1 MELKLGMKNMKWSF
15 PGRKGLSEDGFT
27 LVELM
32 IAVAILA
39 VITPAFLLLL
49 SKTQQSFSAEEMHLQ
64 LRACNQQTINHIHIR
79 LSAAKHIYQG
89 DAAGVTFL
97 GRVKFA
103 AGAPSTL
110 SGSRLP
116 IAMASSSGSL
126 SPNSPGFIPGDIGNS
141 LFFLA
146 YDSPQ
151 TFLPITAGGA
161 AVSTFAPAT
170 IFATNGAGR
179 PQTVILDLYR
189 FYYYYLSPKNPY
201 AMPQAPTYN
210 LVEWQSIQYAD
221 YQQLSTIGDTVLL
234 GNVNNGLRGKGVSFA
249 VDTTASVP
257 VSLFYDVP
265 SGQFYPTADAP
276 LTITQYRA
284 TYLTRMAFGTG
295 VFGGSGFFYGISPNT
310 SLWGTAGGPRVAAVP
325 RFATAANPFPGGFE
339 VGLTGTSAGREVMV
353 RSVLVAKGAVPQI
366 EGDDLNTI
374 IEAKDQ

>member
-1 MELKLGMKNMKWSF
+1 MDLKRGMKNRKRNS
-15 PGRKGLSEDGFT
+15 PGREGLSEDGFT

-32 IAVAILA
+32 IAVAVLA

-64 LRACNQQTINHIHIR
+64 LRSCNQQTINHIHIR
-79 LSAAKHIYQG
+79 LSAAKHIFQG
-89 DAAGVTFL
+89 DATGVTFL
-97 GRVKFA
+97 GRVKLA
-103 AGAPSTL
+103 AGAPATL

-116 IAMASSSGSL
+116 IAMASTSGSL
-126 SPNSPGFIPGDIGNS
+126 SPNSAGFIPGDIGNS

-151 TFLPITAGGA
+151 TFFPITGGGA
-161 AVSTFAPAT
+161 PVSTFAPAT
-170 IFATNGAGR
+170 IFATNGAGQ

-189 FYYYYLSPKNPY
+189 FYYYYLSPQNPY

-234 GNVNNGLRGKGVSFA
+234 GSVNNGLRSLGVSFA

-257 VSLFYDVP
+257 VSLFYDIP
-265 SGQFYPTADAP
+265 SGQLYPTADAP
-276 LTITQYRA
+276 LTIAQYRA

-295 VFGGSGFFYGISPNT
+295 IFGGSGFFYGVSPNT
-310 SLWGTAGGPRVAAVP
+310 SLWGSAGGPPSVTVP
-325 RFATAANPFPGGFE
+325 RYATAANPFPGGFE
-339 VGLTGTSAGREVMV
+339 VGLTGTSAGREVML
-353 RSVLVAKGAVPQI
+353 RSVLVAKGAVPRI
-366 EGDDLNTI
+366 AADDLNSI
-374 IEAKDQ
+374 IEARDQ